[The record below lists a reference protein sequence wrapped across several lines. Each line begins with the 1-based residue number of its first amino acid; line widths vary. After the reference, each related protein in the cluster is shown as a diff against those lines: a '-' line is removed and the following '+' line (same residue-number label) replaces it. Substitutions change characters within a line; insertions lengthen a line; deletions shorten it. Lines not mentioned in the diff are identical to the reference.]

1 MRRMNV
7 IAVDGPAA
15 SGKGTIA
22 RALAKAFAFDH
33 LDTGLQYR
41 AVGFLVVDAG
51 RDPGDED
58 AAISAARKF
67 RPGLVPEDRLRR
79 DVVIGQAASKVAA
92 FAEVRRILQAYQ
104 RDFAHHPPQ
113 GAGAVLDGRDI
124 GTVICPDAGFKI
136 FVTASVEARARRRT
150 LELKSYGMD
159 VTEPQILGELKER
172 DLRDSSRAT
181 DPLHRALDATLLD
194 TTHLSIDAAV
204 AAALSAAR
212 QALAH

>member
-41 AVGFLVVDAG
+41 AVGFMVVDAG
-51 RDPGDED
+51 HDPADAD
-58 AAISAARKF
+58 AAVRAAQKF

-92 FAEVRRILQAYQ
+92 IAEVRRILQTYQ
-104 RDFAHHPPQ
+104 RDFAHHPPH
-113 GAGAVLDGRDI
+113 GVGAVLDGRDI

-159 VTEPQILGELKER
+159 VAEPQILGELKER

-181 DPLHRALDATLLD
+181 DPLHRAQDATLLD

>member
-22 RALAKAFAFDH
+22 RALADAFGFAH

-41 AVGFLVVDAG
+41 AVGFLVVEAG
-51 RDPGDED
+51 RDPSDPE
-58 AAISAARKF
+58 AAIPAAQKF

-92 FAEVRRILQAYQ
+92 IPEVRRILQAYQ
-104 RDFAHHPPQ
+104 RDFAHHPPH

-136 FVTASVEARARRRT
+136 FVTASVEARAQRRT
-150 LELKSYGMD
+150 RELKSYGMA
-159 VTEPQILGELKER
+159 VSEPLILGELKER
-172 DLRDSSRAT
+172 DLRDSSRVT
-181 DPLHRALDATLLD
+181 DPLHPALDATLLD

-204 AAALSAAR
+204 AAAISAAR